1 MKWKFN
7 VADGET
13 IHHIAMMNLRAP
25 GRHPC
30 LRTAFKATRRS
41 RALES
46 LSDCHEL
53 PFASC
58 NALKFRDTAGED
70 LQHTFVVHMRAPV
83 DRSCQRPAV

>member
-13 IHHIAMMNLRAP
+13 IHHIAIMNLRAP

-30 LRTAFKATRRS
+30 LRTATRRS

-58 NALKFRDTAGED
+58 NALKFRNAAGED
-70 LQHTFVVHMRAPV
+70 VQHTFVVHMRAPV
-83 DRSCQRPAV
+83 DGPCQRPAV